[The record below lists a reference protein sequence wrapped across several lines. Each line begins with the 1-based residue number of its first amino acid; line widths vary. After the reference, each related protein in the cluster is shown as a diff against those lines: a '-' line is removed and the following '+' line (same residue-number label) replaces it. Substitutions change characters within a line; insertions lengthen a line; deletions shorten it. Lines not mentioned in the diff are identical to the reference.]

1 MDNEKPTTP
10 SDQKVWDKPRPQV
23 TNKKRYGLW
32 ISRPVLTSVARGSI
46 EWASSSGWCG
56 SPAF

>member
-23 TNKKRYGLW
+23 THKKRYGLW
-32 ISRPVLTSVARGSI
+32 FRQPFRKIDRG
-46 EWASSSGWCG
+46 
-56 SPAF
+56 